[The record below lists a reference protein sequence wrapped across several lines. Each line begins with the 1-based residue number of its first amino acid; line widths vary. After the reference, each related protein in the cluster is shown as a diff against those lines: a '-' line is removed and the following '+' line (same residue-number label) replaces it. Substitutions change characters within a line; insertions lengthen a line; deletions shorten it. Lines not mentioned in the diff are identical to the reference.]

1 MHLFALSALVCSP
14 ALVSPQDTHPFSVQD
29 MLAMDRI
36 SDPQPSPDGAQV
48 AFSVSATDLDANKRR
63 SDIWLMN
70 ADGSN
75 ARALTTHPA
84 TDMSPRWLDART
96 LVFLSSRGGSM
107 QVWKLAI
114 DGGEA
119 QALTNFPVGVENLD
133 VFPGGKR
140 LLLSFDIWP
149 AAKSLKESAELD
161 AAKAKQKHSGQ
172 TYEQALM
179 RHWDAWEDH
188 KRSHVFTWELGT
200 AEPVDLM
207 PGMDCDAPTKPFGG
221 FDETAIS
228 PDGKWVALTTR
239 DAGREEAWST
249 NTDVYL
255 CPADGSAAPRNVT
268 AEGKGYDLGPAFSPD
283 GATLGYL
290 SMPRAGY
297 EADRHQVTLLDI
309 ASGSMRKLAEGWD
322 RSASEIVWSADG
334 KTIYTS
340 AANLGHTSLF
350 SIDVASGEVR
360 TLVEKGTN
368 AGPVLC
374 GSQLVFSRDTL
385 KMPVE
390 LFALPL
396 AGGDAKQLTH
406 LNDAKV
412 AAARMGDY
420 EQFNFAGAKG
430 ETVHGFVVKP
440 ADFKA
445 GEKYPVAF
453 LIHGGPQ
460 GSFGDHFHYRWN
472 PQAYAGAGFAA
483 VFIDFHGSTG
493 YGQAFTDAIHD
504 DWGGAPFED
513 LMKGL
518 DAALAKYEFLDG
530 SRVAALGASYGGY
543 MICWIAG
550 NAPERFVCLVNH
562 DGVFDTR
569 MGYFDTEELWFP
581 EWEHGGTPWDRPEAF
596 ETHNPSRLVGKWKAP
611 MLVIHGGLDYRVVE
625 TQGIAAFNALQRR
638 GIPSKFLFFPDENH
652 WVLKPQNSIHWH
664 ETVLGWIT
672 QWTAK

>member
-1 MHLFALSALVCSP
+1 
-14 ALVSPQDTHPFSVQD
+14 

-36 SDPQPSPDGAQV
+36 SDPQPSPDGKRI
-48 AFSVSATDLDANKRR
+48 AFSVSVTDVEGNKRR
-63 SDIWLMN
+63 NDIWLMN
-70 ADGSN
+70 ADGTG
-75 ARALTTHPA
+75 AHALTTHPA
-84 TDMSPRWLDART
+84 SDVSPRWLDATT

-119 QALTNFPVGVENLD
+119 QPLTSFPLAVENLD

-140 LLLSFDIWP
+140 LLLSFDVWP

-161 AAKAKQKHSGQ
+161 AARAKQKHSGQ
-172 TYEQALM
+172 TYEHALM
-179 RHWDAWEDH
+179 RHWDSWEDG
-188 KRSHVFTWELGT
+188 KRSHVFTWELGS

-221 FDETAIS
+221 FEETAIS
-228 PDGKWVALTTR
+228 PDGKLVAFTTR

-255 CPADGSAAPRNVT
+255 SPADGSAPPRNVT
-268 AEGKGYDLGPAFSPD
+268 AEGKGYDLAPSFSPD
-283 GATLGYL
+283 GKTLGYL

-297 EADRHQVTLLDI
+297 EADRQQIVLLDV
-309 ASGSMRKLAEGWD
+309 ASGAARKLAEAWD
-322 RSASEIVWSADG
+322 RSASELTWSGDG
-334 KTIYTS
+334 ATIFTS

-350 SIDVASGEVR
+350 AIDVASGTVR
-360 TLVEKGTN
+360 TLVEEGTN
-368 AGPVLC
+368 GGPVLC
-374 GSQLVFSRDTL
+374 GEQVIFSRDTL
-385 KMPVE
+385 KMPAE
-390 LFALPL
+390 LFALDL
-396 AGGDAKQLTH
+396 RSKDVRQLTH

-412 AAARMGDY
+412 AATRMGDY
-420 EQFNFAGAKG
+420 EQFTFAGAKG
-430 ETVHGFVVKP
+430 DTVHGFVLKP
-440 ADFKA
+440 VDFQD
-445 GEKYPVAF
+445 GQKYPVAF

-518 DAALAKYEFLDG
+518 DAVLARYAFLDG

-543 MICWIAG
+543 MINWIAG
-550 NAPERFVCLVNH
+550 QAPERFRALVNH

-581 EWEHGGTPWDRPEAF
+581 EWEHGGTPWDHPEAF
-596 ETHNPSRLVGKWKAP
+596 EKHNPSLHVGKWKAP

-625 TQGIAAFNALQRR
+625 TQGIATFNALQRR
-638 GIPSKFLFFPDENH
+638 GIPSKMLFFPDENH
-652 WVLKPQNSIHWH
+652 WVLKPQNSLHWH
-664 ETVLGWIT
+664 ATVLDWIG
-672 QWTAK
+672 QWTKAQ